1 MRKKVINTYFSLSTK
16 NSKKGHLN
24 SFQISGGGYGA
35 WQKRGGADTP
45 IHTMCISVR

>member
-24 SFQISGGGYGA
+24 SFQISGGGMGLG
-35 WQKRGGADTP
+35 KKEGGLIPQYTLCVYP
-45 IHTMCISVR
+45 